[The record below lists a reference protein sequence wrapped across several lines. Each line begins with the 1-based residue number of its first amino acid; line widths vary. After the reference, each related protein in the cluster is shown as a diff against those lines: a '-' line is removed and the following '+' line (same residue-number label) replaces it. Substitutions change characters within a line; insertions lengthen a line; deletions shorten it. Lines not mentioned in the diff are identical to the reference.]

1 MTANEVLSVSPIVPV
16 IAIDDAA
23 RAVDL
28 AHALLEGGIG
38 IMEITLRTADGLR
51 AIEAVASHVKGMCV
65 GAGTVLNFDQF
76 ERAEDAGAQFVIS
89 PGATPSLMHH
99 ASHKKIPFI
108 LGVATATEIMMA
120 QEYGLDTFKL
130 FPAEVVGGVNALKA
144 FYGPFKSTRFCP
156 TGGVNRS
163 NLREYLAQPNVLCV
177 GGTWIATPERI
188 AKGEFA
194 AITHDAK
201 EALNLLKVQ

>member
-28 AHALLEGGIG
+28 AHALLEGGIS
-38 IMEITLRTADGLR
+38 IMEITLRTAAALE
-51 AIEAVASHVKGMCV
+51 AIAAVASTVKGMCV

-108 LGVATATEIMMA
+108 LGVATPTEIMMA
-120 QEYGLDTFKL
+120 QEYGFNTFKL
-130 FPAEVVGGVNALKA
+130 FPAEVVGGTGALKA
-144 FYGPFKSTRFCP
+144 LYGPFPTARFCP
-156 TGGVNRS
+156 TGGVNLQ
-163 NLREYLAQPNVLCV
+163 NLRDYLSQPNVLCV
-177 GGTWIATPERI
+177 GGTWIATPSRI
-188 AKGEFA
+188 AKGEFT
-194 AITHDAK
+194 AISQDAQ
-201 EALNLLKVQ
+201 EALSLLKVQ